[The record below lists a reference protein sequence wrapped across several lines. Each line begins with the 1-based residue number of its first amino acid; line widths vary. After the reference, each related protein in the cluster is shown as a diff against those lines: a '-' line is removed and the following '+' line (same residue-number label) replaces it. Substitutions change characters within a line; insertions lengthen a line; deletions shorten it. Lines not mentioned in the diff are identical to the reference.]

1 MRFWKDEGGQMVP
14 MVAVSL
20 TTLMGFMALAVDVGI
35 LFHVRREVQ
44 IVADAAATAGAV
56 DFRYNASQTSATTAA
71 KAVAALNGVT
81 DGSHGDVVSVTFP
94 SGTQYGSPRGTG
106 FVQAVV
112 SVPNPTFFM
121 KLFQIHM
128 VTVTASAVAGPGSS
142 PGCIWT
148 LGTAGTEV
156 GGSGNL
162 NAAGCQIYDDSDDTR
177 AIDAGGSI
185 TAAKVGVT
193 GGYSGSVS
201 PTPITG
207 MAPASDPLAAL
218 AAPTIPAGTCSGTP
232 SFCNPNN
239 TIPGNTMTL
248 LPGTYTSITN
258 NSAGG
263 TLALQP
269 GNYIINGNL
278 TNENGNLVLGAGSY
292 AITAGFYDWSSG
304 SVSLGPGLYVVNHL
318 DLTGSGSITGSGVSF
333 YTTALETTLTG
344 SGNVNLSAPTS
355 GAWNGILIFQARGDG
370 YPVSVGGSNANLQGV
385 IYAPSAPVNLEGSGT
400 GTMDADFVAQSLSLS
415 NNTNLQN
422 YATVNNSSPLTT
434 IVMMQ

>member
-106 FVQAVV
+106 FVQAVIN
-112 SVPNPTFFM
+112 VPNPTFFM
-121 KLFQIHM
+121 KLFQIKM

-162 NAAGCQIYDDSDDTR
+162 SASGCQIYDDSNDTR
-177 AIDAGGSI
+177 AIDAGGSV

-201 PTPITG
+201 PAPITG
-207 MAPASDPLAAL
+207 MTPVSDPLWSL
-218 AAPTIPAGTCSGTP
+218 AAPAIPTGVCTSN
-232 SFCNPNN
+232 CNPNN
-239 TIPGNTMTL
+239 AGSGNMSL
-248 LPGTYTSITN
+248 SQGTYSSITN
-258 NSAGG
+258 SGNG
-263 TLALQP
+263 TLTLQP

-278 TNENGNLVLGAGSY
+278 ANYGNGTLVLGAGNY
-292 AITAGFYDWSSG
+292 TINGGLYNTNAG
-304 SVSLGPGLYVVNHL
+304 SVTLGSGLYIVNHL

-333 YTTALETTLTG
+333 YTTTGDTTLTESG
-344 SGNVNLSAPTS
+344 SVNLSAPAS
-355 GAWNGILIFQARGDG
+355 GAQNGILIFQAHGDATG
-370 YPVSVGGSNANLQGV
+370 ATVGGPNMNLQGIV
-385 IYAPSAPVNLEGSGT
+385 YAPSAPVSLQGSGT
-400 GTMDADFVAQSLSLS
+400 GTMDAAFVVQSLTLS
-415 NNTNLQN
+415 NNTSLQN

>member
-56 DFRYNASQTSATTAA
+56 DFRYNASQASATTAA
-71 KAVAALNGVT
+71 KAVAAVNGVT

-94 SGTQYGSPRGTG
+94 TDTRYGWS
-106 FVQAVV
+106 VQAVV
-112 SVPNPTFFM
+112 NVPNPTFFM
-121 KLFQIHM
+121 KLFQINM
-128 VTVTASAVAGPGSS
+128 VTVTASAVAGPGAS

-162 NAAGCQIYDDSDDTR
+162 SASGCQIYDDSNDTR

-185 TAAKVGVT
+185 MAAKVGVT
-193 GGYSGSVS
+193 GGSSGSVS

-207 MAPASDPLAAL
+207 MTPVSDPLWSL
-218 AAPTIPAGTCSGTP
+218 VAPAIPTGVCTSN
-232 SFCNPNN
+232 CNPNN
-239 TIPGNTMTL
+239 PGSGNMTL
-248 LPGTYTSITN
+248 SQGTYSSITN
-258 NSAGG
+258 FGNG
-263 TLALQP
+263 TLTLQP

-278 TNENGNLVLGAGSY
+278 ANYGNGSLVLGAGNY
-292 AITAGFYDWSSG
+292 TIMGGLYNTNAG
-304 SVSLGPGLYVVNHL
+304 SVTLGSGLYIVNHL

-333 YTTALETTLTG
+333 YTTGGDTTLTESG
-344 SGNVNLSAPTS
+344 SVNLSAPTS
-355 GAWNGILIFQARGDG
+355 GAQNGILIFQAHGDATG
-370 YPVSVGGSNANLQGV
+370 ATVGGPNMNLQGIV
-385 IYAPSAPVNLEGSGT
+385 YAPSAALSLKGSGT
-400 GTMDADFVAQSLSLS
+400 GTMSADFVVQSLSLS
-415 NNTNLQN
+415 NNTSLQN